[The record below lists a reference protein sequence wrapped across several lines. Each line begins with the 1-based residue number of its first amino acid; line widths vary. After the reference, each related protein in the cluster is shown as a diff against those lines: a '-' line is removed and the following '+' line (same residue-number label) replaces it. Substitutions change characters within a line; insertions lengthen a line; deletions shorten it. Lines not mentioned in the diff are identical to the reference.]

1 MIELSGVTKVFNEN
15 RPNRVVAV
23 AGVDL
28 VVADRAL
35 TVLEGP
41 SGSGKTTLLTLIGC
55 LARPTTGRIRLDG
68 EIVSGLPERFV
79 TEVRRR
85 TFGFVFQKFNLIRG
99 MTALDNVMLPAFP
112 LGQPHARLKQRALDL
127 LEHFG
132 VAERAGLAVEN
143 LSGGEAQR
151 IAIARALVNDPK
163 IVIADEP
170 TANLDGARLEQF
182 LAIAADLKAAG
193 KTVIVTSHDPR
204 ITRAAIVDRRVA
216 MADGLIVET
225 GP

>member
-1 MIELSGVTKVFNEN
+1 MIELAGVTKIFNDN

-28 VVADRAL
+28 TIAEGAL
-35 TVLEGP
+35 TVLGGP

-55 LARPTTGRIRLDG
+55 LARPTTGRIRIDG

-79 TEVRRR
+79 TEIRRR

-112 LGQPHARLKQRALDL
+112 LGIPHVRLKDRAFELLD
-127 LEHFG
+127 HFG

-151 IAIARALVNDPK
+151 VAIARALVNDPK

-182 LAIAADLKAAG
+182 LAIAADLEAQG
-193 KTVIVTSHDPR
+193 KTVIVSSHDPR
-204 ITRAAIVDRRVA
+204 ITEAPIVDRRIS
-216 MADGLIVET
+216 MADGLVVAE